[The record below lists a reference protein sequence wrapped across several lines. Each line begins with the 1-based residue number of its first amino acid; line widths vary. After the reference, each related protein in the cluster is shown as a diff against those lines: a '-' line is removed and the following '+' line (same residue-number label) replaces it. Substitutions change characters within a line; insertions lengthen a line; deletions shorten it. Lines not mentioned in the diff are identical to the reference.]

1 MFKFLFKGT
10 LLAIAIRLLDT
21 YRRLS
26 IQLLKVEV
34 AKSYLHGVRLARLS
48 AIGLMRMGLYIAL
61 IALGVLLLHAGL
73 FILLPWSLAAKA
85 VLGMILGLVYAILG
99 GVALRMALDEGAW
112 LSKSGAADMLK
123 DALARSTVAPDLHQ

>member
-1 MFKFLFKGT
+1 MFNFLFKGT
-10 LLAIAIRLLDT
+10 LLTIAIRLLDN

-26 IQLLKVEV
+26 LQLLKIQV

-48 AIGLMRMGLYIAL
+48 VIGLMGLGLIVAL

-85 VLGMILGLVYAILG
+85 GLGMVLGLVYVILG
-99 GVALRMALDEGAW
+99 GVALRMAVDEKTW
-112 LSKSGAADMLK
+112 LAKSGAVDMLE
-123 DALARSTVAPDLHQ
+123 DALGLPKADTDFHQ